1 MAKTTLISTKLVSN
15 LSRAGSLVALT
26 VAAGLS
32 LGVPAMAQAKFPSAV
47 MKLVVPFGP
56 GGVADTSSR
65 IVAEKMGD
73 KLGQRIIIEN
83 VPGAGGIQAARNV
96 LAAPADG
103 HTLALMTNGTAISVA
118 LFKQLPFDPLT
129 QFEPVSALGFFE
141 FILFTGG
148 SSPYKTLGDVLKTS
162 KEQPGKLNI
171 GTIVAGSTQHL
182 TAELFRSSANIDIK
196 HVPFKTTPDLLL
208 STMRN
213 DVQLM
218 VEALAPIKS
227 NLDDGKVRAL
237 AVSSPTR
244 SRALPDVPTVAEA
257 GVPGFDVVSWNAVFV
272 KTGTPPEIIRTLNAT
287 MREVLADKEVN
298 DKLLA
303 LGIDGRGTTPEE
315 ISKRMKDDIAKWNAV
330 IEKAGIEKR

>member
-1 MAKTTLISTKLVSN
+1 MTHTI
-15 LSRAGSLVALT
+15 LSMLTRNTGPLAL
-26 VAAGLS
+26 AAGLV
-32 LGVPAMAQAKFPSAV
+32 LTAPGLAQTKFPNAP

-65 IVAEKMGD
+65 LVMEKMGE

-96 LAAPADG
+96 LGAPADG

-118 LFKQLPFDPLT
+118 LFKQLPFDPVG
-129 QFEPVSALGFFE
+129 QFEPISALGFFE

-148 SSPYKTLGDVLKTS
+148 DSPYKTLGDVLKTS
-162 KEQPGKLNI
+162 KSKPGALNI

-213 DVQLM
+213 DVELM

-227 NLDDGKVRAL
+227 NLEDGKIRAL

-244 SRALPDVPTVAEA
+244 SKALPNVPTVAEA
-257 GVPGFDVVSWNAVFV
+257 GVPGFDVVSWNAVYV
-272 KTGTPPEIIRTLNAT
+272 KAGTPPEIVKILNNA
-287 MREVLADKEVN
+287 MRESLADKELSA
-298 DKLLA
+298 KLLA
-303 LGIDGRGTTPEE
+303 LGIDGQATSPAE
-315 ISKRMKDDIAKWNAV
+315 INQRMKDDIVKWTAV